1 MTRIKNIISNQY
13 HQLNLAE
20 RGRIEALRGL
30 DWSIRRIAKA
40 LHRNPSTISRELRRG
55 TTTQINA
62 NTRIFEQSYLAE
74 TGEAVYRKHRLN
86 SCYRGLFDHCQTFCN
101 ALVTALKARPRMHSV
116 DTFVHQFKTNYPGVV
131 CPSTPTV
138 YRYID
143 DQRLAIRNSDLPAK
157 LRRRVKR
164 PGTKHHRINKKNLG
178 HSIEERPTVV
188 QARQELGHWEGDLV
202 KGKRV
207 ESEPALMTLTER
219 VSRLE
224 IIVKLPNY
232 HADTCLKALQN
243 TLYDYGTEYFKTI
256 TFDNGAEFSS
266 LSQVAGTDIYFAH
279 PYSPWERGTN
289 ENTNGL
295 LREFF
300 PKGRSLVLASLIDIQ
315 LAQDTLNNLLR
326 RSLNYR
332 CPADLMPELA

>member
-20 RGRIEALRGL
+20 RGRIESLRDL
-30 DWSIRRIAKA
+30 DWSIRRIAQA
-40 LHRNPSTISRELRRG
+40 LHRNPSTISRELKRG

-62 NTRIFEQSYLAE
+62 STHIFEQSYLAE
-74 TGEAVYRKHRLN
+74 TGEAIYRKHRLN

-116 DTFVHQFKTNYPGVV
+116 DTFVHQFKTDHPRLV

-143 DQRLAIRNSDLPAK
+143 DQRLVIRNSDLPAK
-157 LRRRVKR
+157 LRRRIKC
-164 PGTKHHRINKKNLG
+164 PGAKHHRINKKNLG
-178 HSIEERPTVV
+178 HSIEERPAMV

-232 HADTCLKALQN
+232 HADTCLKALQ
-243 TLYDYGTEYFKTI
+243 
-256 TFDNGAEFSS
+256 
-266 LSQVAGTDIYFAH
+266 
-279 PYSPWERGTN
+279 
-289 ENTNGL
+289 
-295 LREFF
+295 
-300 PKGRSLVLASLIDIQ
+300 
-315 LAQDTLNNLLR
+315 
-326 RSLNYR
+326 
-332 CPADLMPELA
+332 

>member
-1 MTRIKNIISNQY
+1 
-13 HQLNLAE
+13 
-20 RGRIEALRGL
+20 
-30 DWSIRRIAKA
+30 
-40 LHRNPSTISRELRRG
+40 
-55 TTTQINA
+55 
-62 NTRIFEQSYLAE
+62 
-74 TGEAVYRKHRLN
+74 
-86 SCYRGLFDHCQTFCN
+86 
-101 ALVTALKARPRMHSV
+101 MHSV
-116 DTFVHQFKTNYPGVV
+116 DTFIHQFKTNYPGVV

-188 QARQELGHWEGDLV
+188 QARQEFGHWESDLV

-266 LSQVAGTDIYFAH
+266 LSQVAGTDIYFAILIH
-279 PYSPWERGTN
+279 HGNAEPMRTLTAFCASSSRRVDSWFWPH
-289 ENTNGL
+289 
-295 LREFF
+295 
-300 PKGRSLVLASLIDIQ
+300 SLIFSW
-315 LAQDTLNNLLR
+315 LR
-326 RSLNYR
+326 I
-332 CPADLMPELA
+332 P